1 MPDSVL
7 VSTPS
12 SRLGAA
18 SYSRSHV
25 SRLYFT
31 LISNP
36 LWVGPGG
43 LRDQPSRLAGQD
55 LLGRRVRH
63 PVAQQGCGKAG
74 LAVQQV
80 PGLGPRPL
88 PDQVGGLVLE
98 PRLGAPAPL
107 AADLQVLAVPADGV
121 EDVARALAA
130 RG

>member
-18 SYSRSHV
+18 SYSRSQV
-25 SRLYFT
+25 SRRYFT

-36 LWVGPGG
+36 LWVGPRG
-43 LRDQPSRLAGQD
+43 LRDQPSRLTGQE

-63 PVAQQGCGKAG
+63 PVAQQGGGQAG

-80 PGLGPRPL
+80 PRLGPRPL
-88 PDQVGGLVLE
+88 PHQVGRLVLE
-98 PRLGAPAPL
+98 PRLGAPATL
-107 AADLQVLAVPADGV
+107 AAGLQVLAVPADRV
-121 EDVARALAA
+121 EHVL
-130 RG
+130 G